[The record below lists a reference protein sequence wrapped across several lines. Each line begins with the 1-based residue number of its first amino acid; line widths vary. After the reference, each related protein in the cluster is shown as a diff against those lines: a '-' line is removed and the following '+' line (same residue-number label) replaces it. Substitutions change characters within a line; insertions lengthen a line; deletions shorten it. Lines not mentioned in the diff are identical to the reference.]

1 MMDMED
7 MEITMTMDTIDT
19 DMEATMVTEDIMV
32 TEVDI
37 MVMEEDMVDM
47 EDTMVIED
55 TMTII
60 IPILTIDIQVDT
72 IIIMQTVMQI
82 VLVHQLDLVLL
93 VQDFPRVTQ
102 MQTQDHQDMVE
113 DHTLDENGTKIAKRK
128 KKNRTC
134 HLQNYYG
141 FFCNNKLIYNSPK
154 KKKHHSSSQLYVY
167 SNQSFLIYKL

>member
-1 MMDMED
+1 MED

-113 DHTLDENGTKIAKRK
+113 G
-128 KKNRTC
+128 KN
-134 HLQNYYG
+134 
-141 FFCNNKLIYNSPK
+141 FF
-154 KKKHHSSSQLYVY
+154 H
-167 SNQSFLIYKL
+167 